1 MGRVRINF
9 RYYNPADG
17 RWTRR
22 DPAGIEGGLNLYG
35 YASNF
40 AITQVDILGLLVMME
55 CTRYGDEYGSM
66 RCSISIYNDLCRCN
80 ECQKYA
86 DSVYTARNNN
96 ALLENIALLKSCA
109 KIQKPD
115 KECKSFPTNTK
126 KNTGR
131 GGIPANQYYRL
142 YPKPNGGKQDSKG
155 KFVDNPTYSDE
166 TGAYEGTDFHKGTPS
181 PTSLE
186 YGPSQAGKVKDARV
200 GGRNAI
206 RIHPEGESHGCIT
219 VTGTCMGK
227 PLTSVVAG
235 EGLIEQLMMQHKKC
249 GGMYLHIVEG

>member
-1 MGRVRINF
+1 MGRVRVNF
-9 RYYNPADG
+9 RYYNPTDG

-22 DPAGIEGGLNLYG
+22 DPAGIEGGMNLYG

-55 CTRYGDEYGSM
+55 CTRYGGVDGFM
-66 RCSISIYNDLCRCN
+66 RCSISIYNRLCRCK
-80 ECQKYA
+80 ECQKIV

-96 ALLENIALLKSCA
+96 ALLKNIALLKSCA
-109 KIQKPD
+109 KKQKPD
-115 KECKSFPTNTK
+115 KECKSFSTNTK
-126 KNTGR
+126 KNTGK

-155 KFVDNPTYSDE
+155 KSNGMIY
-166 TGAYEGTDFHKGTPS
+166 HKGTPS

-186 YGPSQAGKVKDARV
+186 YGPSQAGEVKDTRV
-200 GGRNAI
+200 GDRYQI

-227 PLTSVVAG
+227 PLTSEVAG
-235 EGLIEQLMMQHKKC
+235 EGLIEQLMMQHKTC